1 MKIEKNNLLIQS
13 ILAEIVNRE
22 IELPN
27 ALVTI
32 VDIKT
37 DNNISEIRAL
47 FSVIPENF
55 TGTALK
61 ELKKKTVVIVKT
73 LQKKASLKRLP
84 KIFWLVEN
92 YDKNVAELEKVLDS
106 LSD

>member
-1 MKIEKNNLLIQS
+1 MKIEKNNVLLQS
-13 ILAEIVNRE
+13 ELAEIVNQE

-32 VDIKT
+32 VNIRT
-37 DNNISEIRAL
+37 DNNVSEIRVL

-61 ELKKKTVVIVKT
+61 ELKKRTVVIVKK

-84 KIFWLVEN
+84 KIIWLVEN
-92 YDKNVAELEKVLDS
+92 HDKNVDELERILDS
-106 LSD
+106 LSE